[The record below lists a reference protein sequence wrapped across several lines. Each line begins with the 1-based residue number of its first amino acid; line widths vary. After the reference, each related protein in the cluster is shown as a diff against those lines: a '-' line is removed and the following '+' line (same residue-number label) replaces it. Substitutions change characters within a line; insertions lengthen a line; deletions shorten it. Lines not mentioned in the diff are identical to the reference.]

1 MKKGYLYRTKKD
13 VILHLDE
20 FQESGI
26 RVDRTLKTSRKLR
39 ATWSLKACE
48 DLRGYQEVTNWN
60 RMGKAIHLQ
69 FGNNCYV
76 PKGSVVMYV
85 ETGKTGSYKLVC
97 GDFIGWTTETT
108 LLLEEVL
115 IDDLD

>member
-1 MKKGYLYRTKKD
+1 MKKGSLYRTKKD

-20 FQESGI
+20 IQESDI

-69 FGNNCYV
+69 FGNICYV
-76 PKGSVVMYV
+76 PQGSVVMYV

-97 GDFIGWTTETT
+97 GDFIGWTTDTA
-108 LLLEEVL
+108 LLLEE
-115 IDDLD
+115 IECQD